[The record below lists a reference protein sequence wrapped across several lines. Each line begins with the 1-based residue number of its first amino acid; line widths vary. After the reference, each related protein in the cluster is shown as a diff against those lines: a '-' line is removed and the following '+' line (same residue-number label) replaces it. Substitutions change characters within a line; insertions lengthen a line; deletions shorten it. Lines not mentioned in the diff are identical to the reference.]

1 MRKIILSVAVSLDG
15 HIEGPHREYD
25 WCFNDQNGSTNFMSG
40 IDTLFMGR
48 KTYEMS
54 LRQGP
59 IPSFPKFK
67 QYVFSYSL
75 TDVCDG
81 YELINL
87 NVRDRIR
94 QIKQESGKDIWLF
107 GGAQFTSWL
116 ANEGLIDEMRIAL
129 HPVVLG
135 GGKPL
140 FTGLVHR
147 LNLGLTTVEQ
157 YPSGLLMLTYAT
169 KQEAEITSAS
179 LSTVQTQ
186 PKPY

>member
-25 WCFNDQNGSTNFMSG
+25 WCFNDQNGMTKFMDR
-40 IDTLFMGR
+40 IDTLFIGR
-48 KTYEMS
+48 KTYELM

-59 IPSFPKFK
+59 VPGFPKFK

-75 TDVCDG
+75 TDVSDG
-81 YELINL
+81 FELINL

-94 QIKQESGKDIWLF
+94 QIKAEPGKDIWLF
-107 GGAQFTSWL
+107 GGAQFTTWL
-116 ANEGLIDEMRIAL
+116 ANEGLIDEMRLAL

-147 LNLGLTTVEQ
+147 LNLNLTEVQQ
-157 YPSGLLMLTYAT
+157 YPSGLLMLTYGN
-169 KQEAEITSAS
+169 Q
-179 LSTVQTQ
+179 LQ
-186 PKPY
+186 PSPVT